1 MRSIE
6 DVRKDIS
13 AIDVKI
19 RDLFIERLNLIQEI
33 KEIKIATSYP
43 FVDIRR
49 EEEMKNTYT
58 KDLSCYKSEYL
69 ELFNKILEI
78 SKKTY
83 I

>member
-1 MRSIE
+1 MRNIE

-43 FVDIRR
+43 FVDSRR

-83 I
+83 K

>member
-83 I
+83 K

>member
-43 FVDIRR
+43 FVDSRR

-58 KDLSCYKSEYL
+58 KDLPCYKSEYL

-83 I
+83 K

>member
-58 KDLSCYKSEYL
+58 KDLLCYKSEYL

-83 I
+83 K